1 MTIDERHVTIALQT
15 HARGLD
21 VTDADLDRLE
31 ARVNERLHPARR
43 PNGPRRPWEWAVAA
57 CAVVALVLAVAALWR
72 TRATETV
79 PASPTITPSDLA
91 GLWLVDEQ
99 GGEWVWEFSAD
110 GRLAVSTTAS
120 GYIKRYHHTTF
131 TLEGD
136 VLSFRDMGEVCR
148 STVGLSAEG
157 RMTLTPVGGPVRCR
171 LWDPGEGMPWPF
183 IRVSPAS
190 LPGAMLTVRNSDRL
204 RAPTESGSMTDV
216 VGTWLLRGTGTI
228 LVVMRTSSGVGEY
241 VLDDDGDGQVDPDQ
255 QGTLSSGRTAASS
268 CALRGARSRAATRST
283 RGWSPLAPSSRRT
296 STTRAAVGSA
306 RRGTRGSGSTRAHG
320 GAPSPR

>member
-15 HARGLD
+15 YARGID

-31 ARVNERLHPARR
+31 ALVNERLHPARR
-43 PNGPRRPWEWAVAA
+43 SQGHRRPWEWAVAA

-72 TRATETV
+72 TPAAETV

-99 GGEWVWEFSAD
+99 GDDWVWELSAD
-110 GRLAVSTTAS
+110 GRLAMSSTAS
-120 GYIKRYHHTTF
+120 AYINRYHHTTF

-136 VLSFRDMGEVCR
+136 VLSFRDRGELCR

-157 RMTLTPVGGPVRCR
+157 RMLLTPLGGPVRCR
-171 LWDPGEGMPWPF
+171 LWDPVDGGPWPF

-190 LPGAMLTVRNSDRL
+190 LPGAMLTVRNPDRQ
-204 RAPTESGSMTDV
+204 RAPTEPGSMTDV

-228 LVVMRTSSGVGEY
+228 LVVVRTSPGVGEY

-255 QGTLSSGRTAASS
+255 QGTFVLRPDGGVVLRTERGAEQACDTVYSRVVTSGAILEAELDDSS
-268 CALRGARSRAATRST
+268 CGRLGPSRDT
-283 RGWSPLAPSSRRT
+283 
-296 STTRAAVGSA
+296 
-306 RRGTRGSGSTRAHG
+306 
-320 GAPSPR
+320 